1 MNPRKHLL
9 TYGALALSFALSV
22 QASFRETDVTVAD
35 RVAGKLVVPVKGKTQ
50 EAVLILHGFN
60 DHMDGVGDL
69 QKQLAHAL
77 AENKIASLRINFR
90 GEGIRND
97 SVITSTLESRLAD
110 GESGYNFLKAK
121 FPKAKLGV
129 NGWSLGGS
137 TAILLIGTHPE
148 WFQST
153 VLWSSGGSN
162 STDQL
167 KESRNAER
175 NAMIQEI
182 ITTGKATQKSWVD
195 ITLTRE
201 FYVSWIGFESLDYLP
216 HYPGAFL
223 GIRGTDDFLPLHE
236 PEWMKILPGGP
247 KAYHVLGGADHI
259 FQVLEPEKS
268 QGDTVVQ
275 ITSDWFIK
283 TLRN

>member
-1 MNPRKHLL
+1 MKNLIVIL
-9 TYGALALSFALSV
+9 ALALGVISSM
-22 QASFRETDVTVAD
+22 QAAFRETDVEVAKE
-35 RVAGKLVVPVKGKTQ
+35 VSGKLVVPVKGKPQ

-60 DHMDGVGDL
+60 DHMDGVGGL
-69 QKQLAHAL
+69 QKQLAHSL
-77 AENKIASLRINFR
+77 ANEKIASLRINFR
-90 GEGIRND
+90 GEGERNN

-110 GESGYNFLKAK
+110 AESGYGFLKEK

-148 WFQST
+148 WLQST

-175 NAMIQEI
+175 NALIKEI
-182 ITTGKATQKSWVD
+182 ITTGKGVSKSWVD
-195 ITLTRE
+195 ITMTRE
-201 FYVSWIGFESLDYLP
+201 FYVSWIGFEALDYLP
-216 HYPGAFL
+216 NYSGAFL

-236 PEWMKILPGGP
+236 PEWMKVLPGSP
-247 KAYHVLGGADHI
+247 KAYHVLGDADHI
-259 FQVLEPEKS
+259 FNVLDLENS
-268 QGDTVVQ
+268 QGATVVK
-275 ITSDWFIK
+275 ITTDWFLE

>member
-1 MNPRKHLL
+1 MKNLIVIL
-9 TYGALALSFALSV
+9 ALALGAISSM
-22 QASFRETDVTVAD
+22 QAAFRETDVEVAKD
-35 RVAGKLVVPVKGKTQ
+35 VSGKLVVPVKGKPQ

-60 DHMDGVGDL
+60 DHMDGVGGL
-69 QKQLAHAL
+69 QKQLAQSL
-77 AENKIASLRINFR
+77 ANEKIASLRINFR
-90 GEGIRND
+90 GEGERNN

-110 GESGYNFLKAK
+110 SESGYEFLKEK

-148 WFQST
+148 WLQST

-175 NAMIQEI
+175 NALIKKI
-182 ITTGKATQKSWVD
+182 ITTGKGVSKSWVD
-195 ITLTRE
+195 ITMTRE
-201 FYVSWIGFESLDYLP
+201 FYVSWIGFEALDYLP
-216 HYPGAFL
+216 NYSGAFL

-236 PEWMKILPGGP
+236 PEWMKVLPGSP
-247 KAYHVLGGADHI
+247 NAYYVLGDADHI
-259 FQVLEPEKS
+259 FNVLDPENS
-268 QGDTVVQ
+268 QGATVVK
-275 ITSDWFIK
+275 ITTDWFLE

>member
-35 RVAGKLVVPVKGKTQ
+35 GVAGKLVVPVKGKTQ

>member
-1 MNPRKHLL
+1 M
-9 TYGALALSFALSV
+9 
-22 QASFRETDVTVAD
+22 
-35 RVAGKLVVPVKGKTQ
+35 
-50 EAVLILHGFN
+50 
-60 DHMDGVGDL
+60 
-69 QKQLAHAL
+69 
-77 AENKIASLRINFR
+77 
-90 GEGIRND
+90 
-97 SVITSTLESRLAD
+97 
-110 GESGYNFLKAK
+110 
-121 FPKAKLGV
+121 

-162 STDQL
+162 STYQL